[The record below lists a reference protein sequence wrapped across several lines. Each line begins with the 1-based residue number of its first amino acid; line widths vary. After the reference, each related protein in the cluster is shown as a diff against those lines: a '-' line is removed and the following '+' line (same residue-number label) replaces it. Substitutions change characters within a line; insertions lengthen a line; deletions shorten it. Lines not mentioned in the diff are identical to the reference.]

1 MLNLSINNFN
11 MSISS
16 SKYEK
21 ELNMKDSDSSGN
33 HLEKNNLCFSE
44 KRLNPN
50 SIPTSN
56 EKNNVV
62 NIDNY
67 ASNSYSISENNELF
81 NSLINSKNNKNKELS
96 LLYLINTFGKSFSSE
111 SDEKKKIVIDL
122 PKISKNLF
130 SKPQAKSSSS
140 KNLDTVSFQKNL
152 PINKRYSKG
161 GIMNNFFSSIYEK
174 QMSNGKLFDMNI
186 SAQKSWKNR
195 KHIFNSGNK
204 HDKLDISPFVN
215 EKYKFGNLFNNNK
228 EEANCD
234 GLKSKEVINDNNET
248 KSKKFNSSL
257 KMIAFG
263 DECNN
268 NINIDDGKN

>member
-1 MLNLSINNFN
+1 MLNLPINNFN

-16 SKYEK
+16 SKYDK

-56 EKNNVV
+56 EKNNEV

-174 QMSNGKLFDMNI
+174 QMSSGKLLKLDI
-186 SAQKSWKNR
+186 SGKKSDK
-195 KHIFNSGNK
+195 KKVMFFNSGNK
-204 HDKLDISPFVN
+204 NCELDVSPFARGSF
-215 EKYKFGNLFNNNK
+215 KFGQLFKDNNKINFVNKNGNKINNNDEMK
-228 EEANCD
+228 NK
-234 GLKSKEVINDNNET
+234 L
-248 KSKKFNSSL
+248 FNSSL
-257 KMIAFG
+257 LMITFG
-263 DECNN
+263 DENN
-268 NINIDDGKN
+268 NNRIKENKKDSY

>member
-1 MLNLSINNFN
+1 MLNSSINNYN

-16 SKYEK
+16 SKFDK

-33 HLEKNNLCFSE
+33 HREKNNFCFSE

-56 EKNNVV
+56 EKNNEDSI
-62 NIDNY
+62 NNH

-152 PINKRYSKG
+152 PIKKRYSKG

-174 QMSNGKLFDMNI
+174 QMSSGKLLKLDI
-186 SAQKSWKNR
+186 SGKKSDKM
-195 KHIFNSGNK
+195 KVMFFNSGNK
-204 HDKLDISPFVN
+204 NGELDVSPFARGSF
-215 EKYKFGNLFNNNK
+215 KFGELFK
-228 EEANCD
+228 
-234 GLKSKEVINDNNET
+234 DNNRINFVNKNGNKIKNNDEM
-248 KSKKFNSSL
+248 KNKLFNSSL
-257 KMIAFG
+257 LMITFG
-263 DECNN
+263 DEKNN
-268 NINIDDGKN
+268 NRINENKKDSY